1 MAITKAAI
9 KVGVK
14 LTGKYKGTAHEVE
27 VINVGEDGIRFIL
40 DGDGDQIFKSL
51 SAAAVACTGHP
62 ASGFV
67 FFSPVTE
74 AVEVAH
80 PATSKRTARPKGQA
94 RGSARASRA
103 KAAEASTKMEAEVAT
118 T

>member
-1 MAITKAAI
+1 MAITKAEI

-27 VINVGEDGIRFIL
+27 VIKVGEDGIRFML
-40 DGDGDQIFKSL
+40 DGDRDHLFNSL

-67 FFSPVTE
+67 FFSLATE
-74 AVEVAH
+74 V
-80 PATSKRTARPKGQA
+80 PAQASSKTKRPKGQA
-94 RGSARASRA
+94 RGSARAARA
-103 KAAEASTKMEAEVAT
+103 KRVAKVTEEVAESDPA
-118 T
+118 

>member
-27 VINVGEDGIRFIL
+27 VIKVGEDGIRFML
-40 DGDGDQIFKSL
+40 DGDRDHPFNSL
-51 SAAAVACTGHP
+51 SGAAVACTGHP

-67 FFSPVTE
+67 FFSLATE
-74 AVEVAH
+74 AVEAAH
-80 PATSKRTARPKGQA
+80 PATSKRTPRPKGQA

-103 KAAEASTKMEAEVAT
+103 KAAKATRVVAESDPA
-118 T
+118 